1 MMVSALLVT
10 YNEEKRHLAECLRSL
25 SWADEIVVVDS
36 GSTDRTVEVAKQHGA
51 KVYHHA
57 WAGFGPQ
64 KNWGIERCRNEWIL
78 SIDADEIVTPGL
90 AGEIMRAVSSSQA
103 PDGYYLGIST
113 YMGRRRIRCFEGL
126 SLVRLFRKNRGKYN
140 ELLTDET
147 VQLQGAASF
156 IKGRIMHLGFD
167 GYDEYISKFNYYT
180 DLEAKQIYPQ
190 RIPKSEFSSGFT
202 ALLEGGTVFFKFY
215 FLRLG
220 FLDGVMGLFVASF
233 SALYPMVSYFKAW
246 EMQKGW
252 LET

>member
-1 MMVSALLVT
+1 MGISVLLVT

-25 SWADEIVVVDS
+25 GWADEVVVVDS

-57 WAGFGPQ
+57 WAGFGSQ
-64 KNWGIERCRNEWIL
+64 KNWGIEKCQNEWVL
-78 SIDADEIVTPGL
+78 SIDADEIISDDLGR
-90 AGEIMRAVSSSQA
+90 EIVRETNRPDA
-103 PDGYYLGIST
+103 PSGFYLRIST
-113 YMGRRRIRCFEGL
+113 FLGKRRIRCFEGL
-126 SLVRLFRKNRGKYN
+126 SLIRLFRKGFGKYN

-147 VQLQGAASF
+147 VKLQGSAPTLKF
-156 IKGRIMHLGFD
+156 RIMHLGFD

-190 RIPKSEFSSGFT
+190 KLLANNLFLGFT
-202 ALLEGGTVFFKFY
+202 ALLEGWTVFFKFY

-220 FLDGVMGLFVASF
+220 FLDGAMGLFVSIF
-233 SALYPMVSYFKAW
+233 SMLYPIVSYFKAW

-252 LET
+252 LKT